1 MLTVT
6 RLRIAALAAVAGA
19 LLLPALAAAHP
30 LGNFTIN
37 HASGLR
43 VAATGVVVDHVIDM
57 AEIPTFSA
65 FREVD
70 TDGDGIASD
79 PERAAAARSR
89 CADQAGALVLSV
101 GGASIPLSVTGSA
114 ISFPMG
120 QGAPTLRL
128 VCRLEAA
135 VAGGVAGEV
144 AFSDPTY
151 AERAGWREITAAGD
165 GMTVRGDV
173 TAQSPSA
180 RLTSYPTG
188 LLAQAPTES
197 AVTFSVQ
204 AGGPALP
211 PLVQPEIDAAAA
223 AVTAPRPCRV
233 ASPSWV
239 AISRPCSRRMS

>member
-1 MLTVT
+1 MLTVI
-6 RLRIAALAAVAGA
+6 RLRVAALAAVAGA
-19 LLLPALAAAHP
+19 LLLPAVAAAHP

-135 VAGGVAGEV
+135 VAGRCGGRGGVLRPDLRRARRLARDHRGRRRH
-144 AFSDPTY
+144 DGPGRCHR
-151 AERAGWREITAAGD
+151 AEPQRTTDQLPDRAAGPGPD
-165 GMTVRGDV
+165 RVGGDV
-173 TAQSPSA
+173 LRP
-180 RLTSYPTG
+180 G
-188 LLAQAPTES
+188 GW
-197 AVTFSVQ
+197 
-204 AGGPALP
+204 AG
-211 PLVQPEIDAAAA
+211 AAAA
-223 AVTAPRPCRV
+223 RP
-233 ASPSWV
+233 AGD
-239 AISRPCSRRMS
+239 RRGRRRW